1 MKARGLI
8 DGAAF
13 GPDALKVIGQ
23 AFDEAWASIADN
35 FGTEPMSIEAGR
47 LALAE
52 ALLSVASEDSRD
64 VEVLKRGALEAMAM
78 AYQRRGAR
86 SPRLIAWTSQADR
99 RKGRPPGG
107 PAWT

>member
-8 DGAAF
+8 DGASF
-13 GPDALKVIGQ
+13 GPDALKAIGQ

-35 FGTEPMSIEAGR
+35 FGTEPISIEAGR
-47 LALAE
+47 VALAE

-64 VEVLKRGALEAMAM
+64 VEVLKHAALEAMAL
-78 AYQRRGAR
+78 AYQGRGAA
-86 SPRLIAWTSQADR
+86 SPRLIAWTSQAGL
-99 RKGRPPGG
+99 RKGRPPDG